1 MDLSRLYTTGTKLAD
16 VKPDFRGMPLAEW
29 LQKVTCRMI
38 QTVAAERALTGEEFA
53 IEIHSRQSKKKVAE
67 QRVYTPRDGYGM
79 KGVR

>member
-1 MDLSRLYTTGTKLAD
+1 MDLSQLYTTGTKLAD

-29 LQKVTCRMI
+29 LQKSTCRMI
-38 QTVAAERALTGEEFA
+38 QAVAAERIGLEFP